1 MVGEVC
7 DSLEAAGV
15 WMGEVCAT
23 ELGSVAEGI
32 MVVEVCDAAVS
43 SVIVV
48 VSHKQPGDSAGG
60 LVMW

>member
-1 MVGEVC
+1 MYGWVRCVR
-7 DSLEAAGV
+7 L
-15 WMGEVCAT
+15 
-23 ELGSVAEGI
+23 SVAGGI

-48 VSHKQPGDSAGG
+48 VSHRQWGDSAGG